1 MELKN
6 TSIKM
11 MKTKQIAT
19 PRLHFKFEPGQ
30 VARDTYT
37 AVDTNTNSLISAV
50 IVSDD

>member
-1 MELKN
+1 MR
-6 TSIKM
+6 
-11 MKTKQIAT
+11 KTKQIAT